1 MTRVLVVE
9 DQRALAGA
17 LEIAIDAQPD
27 LDCVGAAGTIE
38 DAIPLAAA
46 YSPDVVLMDIHLP
59 DVDGI
64 EGTRR
69 IRASHPEVRV
79 LILTGD
85 ATLDLLVAASAAGA
99 AGFLAKDSAFP
110 DILKAIRASVDQKI
124 VVLEGGTL
132 RALFEDIGPGT
143 SSRSGRENWPGLTA
157 REFDVLELMGEGLD
171 PRSIAARLVVSVHTA
186 RGHVKNVL
194 MKLGVHSQLEAVVVA
209 TRTKLLSGSQA
220 RGQAPPFGPSG
231 GGHRPT

>member
-27 LDCVGAAGTIE
+27 LECVGAAGTIA
-38 DAIPLAAA
+38 DAVPLAAA
-46 YSPDVVLMDIHLP
+46 HSPDVVLMDIHLP

-69 IRASHPEVRV
+69 IKASHPEARV

-85 ATLDLLVAASAAGA
+85 ATPDLLVAAATAGA
-99 AGFLAKDSAFP
+99 AGFLAKDSTFP
-110 DILKAIRASVDQKI
+110 DILKVIRASVDQKI
-124 VVLEGGTL
+124 IMLEGSTL
-132 RALFEDIGPGT
+132 QALLRDPGPGT
-143 SSRSGRENWPGLTA
+143 PSPAGRENWPGLTA

-171 PRSIAARLVVSVHTA
+171 PRSIAERLVVSVHTA

-194 MKLGVHSQLEAVVVA
+194 TKLHAHSQLEAVIVA
-209 TRTKLLSGSQA
+209 TRTKLLPGSPG
-220 RGQAPPFGPSG
+220 RPPFGPSG
-231 GGHRPT
+231 GGRRPT